1 MMPMSLLG
9 GLTGRRR
16 IGRVFGEGLM
26 ERMMAKSKVMAH
38 KERRRRRRNEPQTND
53 AKEQKGLEEIQV
65 VPAAPFLFGEGS

>member
-1 MMPMSLLG
+1 M
-9 GLTGRRR
+9 
-16 IGRVFGEGLM
+16 M
-26 ERMMAKSKVMAH
+26 ERMMTKSKVMAH